1 VGVWGYFVF
10 YLAALAFAFVVAP
23 IPVVVGFVAA
33 LVWLWISRATS
44 IGVVGCNLEIQDGK
58 ARELRCQLSAINL
71 RTPNS
76 VSTVGF
82 FPSFHSLVQNL
93 ALVFLNLAK
102 QRVEAG
108 RGGAR
113 ANLLLT
119 TYIQESTPSAR
130 GGRLWVLPMME
141 ISKRDTLILHIFGS
155 IRRWFEAGGNAWGG
169 GFGPNEEMLAT
180 VAALR
185 AIWSSWREEVRV
197 SNPKLRIGNS
207 ELA

>member
-93 ALVFLNLAK
+93 VLVFLNLAEL
-102 QRVEAG
+102 RVDAG
-108 RGGAR
+108 RGGVQ

-119 TYIQESTPSAR
+119 PCIRESTPSAR
-130 GGRLWVLPMME
+130 GGRLWVLRVME
-141 ISKRDTLILHIFGS
+141 ISRRDALISYIFGS
-155 IRRWFEAGGNAWGG
+155 KRRSFEAGGNA
-169 GFGPNEEMLAT
+169 
-180 VAALR
+180 
-185 AIWSSWREEVRV
+185 
-197 SNPKLRIGNS
+197 
-207 ELA
+207 